1 MQTVF
6 QLLISNSMKIV
17 SVFFAVVFGALVAH
31 ASIPLSPD
39 GYVNDFANLLRP
51 ETKTT
56 LDERISQFEQETTH
70 ELVVVTI
77 ESLNGDTIESYAN
90 ELFREW
96 GIGKK
101 EANNGILFL
110 VSKNDRAMRIEVG
123 YGLEG
128 AVTDIQTKQLL
139 DDIAAPSFRNG
150 DYDTGITG
158 VVDGLIALSRGEYTA
173 PVKQSEKKGSID
185 FFVTLVFWVICLL
198 PWVSAILARSKS
210 WWAGGIVGGIVGTI
224 VYSQG
229 YFPSLVGGGIAL
241 LLIVL
246 GLFFDFIISRAY
258 KEYKSGSRSTLPWW
272 AGSTKSSWRGGSGS
286 GRGGFGGFG
295 GGSSGGG
302 GSSSHW

>member
-56 LDERISQFEQETTH
+56 LDEKISQFEQETTH

-77 ESLNGDTIESYAN
+77 ESLNGDTIEGYAN
-90 ELFREW
+90 KLFREW

-139 DDIAAPSFRNG
+139 DDVAAPSFRNG
-150 DYDTGITG
+150 DYDSGITS
-158 VVDGLIALSRGEYTA
+158 VVDGLMALSRGEYTA
-173 PVKQSEKKGSID
+173 PVKQSEKKAVLI
-185 FFVTLVFWVICLL
+185 
-198 PWVSAILARSKS
+198 
-210 WWAGGIVGGIVGTI
+210 
-224 VYSQG
+224 
-229 YFPSLVGGGIAL
+229 SL
-241 LLIVL
+241 
-246 GLFFDFIISRAY
+246 
-258 KEYKSGSRSTLPWW
+258 
-272 AGSTKSSWRGGSGS
+272 
-286 GRGGFGGFG
+286 
-295 GGSSGGG
+295 
-302 GSSSHW
+302 